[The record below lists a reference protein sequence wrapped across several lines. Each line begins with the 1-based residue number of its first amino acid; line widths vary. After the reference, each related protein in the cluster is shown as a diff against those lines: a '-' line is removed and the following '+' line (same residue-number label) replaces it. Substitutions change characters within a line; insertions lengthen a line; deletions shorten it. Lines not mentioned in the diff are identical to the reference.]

1 MTIPFSL
8 FFSRITSATGIST
21 QMELAEA
28 LGVNRSAVTQA
39 KMRDAVPQKWILA
52 LSRKYTLSP
61 DWLEFGSGAPRGASV
76 HAVLPVART
85 ALGTVRPATAP
96 AQPEITGGITSVPK
110 VRARL
115 CAGGGSFEVDAVPL
129 AEYPFPTVWLAK
141 MGNPKAMVFMDVIG
155 NSMEPGILD
164 GDMVL
169 VDQSG
174 TSLTRQGVFAVGVED
189 ALYLKRVEKQ
199 SQGFRL
205 LSDNPEY
212 TPMDIRGDELES
224 FRVLGRV
231 VWLCRDCRYY

>member
-1 MTIPFSL
+1 MTIPFSI
-8 FFSRITSATGIST
+8 FFSRITSATGVST

-28 LGVNRSAVTQA
+28 LGVNRSAITQA
-39 KMRDAVPQKWILA
+39 KVRDAVPQKWILA

-61 DWLEFGSGAPRGASV
+61 DWLEFGSGAPRGGKTQASV
-76 HAVLPVART
+76 T
-85 ALGTVRPATAP
+85 APGPAPAMVRPATAP
-96 AQPEITGGITSVPK
+96 AQAKITGGITSVPK

-115 CAGGGSFEVDAVPL
+115 CAGGGSFDVATVPL
-129 AEYPFPTVWLAK
+129 AEYPLPTVWLAK
-141 MGNPKAMVFMDVIG
+141 MGNPRAMVFMDVIG

-174 TSLTRQGVFAVGVED
+174 TTLTGHGVFAVGVED
-189 ALYLKRVEKQ
+189 ALYLKRVEKRNN
-199 SQGFRL
+199 GFRL

-212 TPMDIRGDELES
+212 TPMDVYGDELES